1 MVPVATVPP
10 MASVTGV
17 LTVSRGVSVAVMSGV
32 LTVRRGTRVRGVVA
46 VVGVRIVPRGARVSG
61 TPLGALLPPPGPVT
75 SVAVRSV
82 FTCGHVVL
90 PLTLATYPL
99 GVSTGQTSTP
109 SACHYKQY
117 TPKGYSH
124 KG

>member
-1 MVPVATVPP
+1 MP
-10 MASVTGV
+10 
-17 LTVSRGVSVAVMSGV
+17 
-32 LTVRRGTRVRGVVA
+32 GTL
-46 VVGVRIVPRGARVSG
+46 
-61 TPLGALLPPPGPVT
+61 LGALVPPPVPVS

-82 FTCGHVVL
+82 STCGHVVL

-99 GVSTGQTSTP
+99 GVSKEQMSTP